1 MATALAKKG
10 TEIFFVLPRAE
21 SDRPVHLQDGLTML
35 SASGTRICTRSSRLR
50 REEGV
55 RESRHDRPHTETV
68 PGFREEIEEIWREKL
83 HLEHIDSPL
92 RPYLDSVGYL
102 KEHRELQRLLAG
114 KRLSDPTLRS
124 VLHHEGPERERYLR
138 ELSEVQEQYETLTLH
153 GGYGEDLMSEVYR
166 YACAAAAIA
175 RRLEFDVIHVH
186 DWMTYPAGML
196 VKRLTGKPLVAHIHA
211 LEHDRSGDNLNR
223 AVAGIEKAA
232 DRVVAVSHYTKQEV
246 MEQYGIPEEKISVVH
261 NAVSRNDIHKSVV
274 IPERCRHEKRVLFM
288 GRVTYQKG
296 PDYFVEAA
304 KLVLDRL
311 PHTRFIMAG
320 SGDMLPNMVRRVAHL
335 RIGDRFHFTGFLSDL
350 YVMPSVSEP
359 FGIAP
364 LEAMAYDV
372 PVLISRQ
379 SGVAEVVR
387 NAIKVDFWDVR
398 EMANKIC
405 ALLAYPLL
413 AAEELRNC
421 REELK
426 NIRWENAATKLRVIY
441 DQLVAGRI

>member
-1 MATALAKKG
+1 MRVLMFGWEFPPFKSGGLGTACQGMATALAKKG

-92 RPYLDSVGYL
+92 RPYLDSAGYL

-124 VLHHEGPERERYLR
+124 VLQHEGPERERYLR

-223 AVAGIEKAA
+223 AVAGIEKAGMEAA
-232 DRVVAVSHYTKQEV
+232 DRVVA
-246 MEQYGIPEEKISVVH
+246 
-261 NAVSRNDIHKSVV
+261 
-274 IPERCRHEKRVLFM
+274 
-288 GRVTYQKG
+288 
-296 PDYFVEAA
+296 
-304 KLVLDRL
+304 
-311 PHTRFIMAG
+311 
-320 SGDMLPNMVRRVAHL
+320 
-335 RIGDRFHFTGFLSDL
+335 
-350 YVMPSVSEP
+350 
-359 FGIAP
+359 
-364 LEAMAYDV
+364 
-372 PVLISRQ
+372 
-379 SGVAEVVR
+379 
-387 NAIKVDFWDVR
+387 
-398 EMANKIC
+398 
-405 ALLAYPLL
+405 
-413 AAEELRNC
+413 
-421 REELK
+421 
-426 NIRWENAATKLRVIY
+426 
-441 DQLVAGRI
+441 